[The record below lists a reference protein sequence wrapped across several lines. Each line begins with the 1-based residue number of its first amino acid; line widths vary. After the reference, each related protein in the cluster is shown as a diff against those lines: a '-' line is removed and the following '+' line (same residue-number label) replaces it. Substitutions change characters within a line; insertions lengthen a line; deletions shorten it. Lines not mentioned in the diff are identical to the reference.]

1 MRLLVFI
8 SLFVIC
14 APVYVSGIEVDFIA
28 DATAQS
34 DMLTLGDVAE
44 IRPEKAAEKLN
55 SLVLFPAPQ
64 AGELRCYRA
73 GTLMAYVSQAVDE
86 GRRIKWGGAEKV
98 CVGSRGIKIGH
109 ENLQK
114 AIDRRLQSALRHLGA
129 EDVSFEMRNP
139 PDAFN
144 LPEGEVEYEVIFGGG
159 RILDARNIAVILR
172 IDGRVVENLRI
183 AGDIKAYLPVVTAA
197 RRLNRGDVITK
208 ADLVMR
214 RKNIADLGR
223 PFLDFNAADGMVA
236 KRVIPMGHVLE
247 ENDLDAPVLVKR
259 REVVTMIAARGN
271 LQVSTRGVAAANGKQ
286 GEIISVQNMRSKREV
301 ACEVIGRK
309 QVRVEF

>member
-1 MRLLVFI
+1 
-8 SLFVIC
+8 
-14 APVYVSGIEVDFIA
+14 
-28 DATAQS
+28 
-34 DMLTLGDVAE
+34 
-44 IRPEKAAEKLN
+44 
-55 SLVLFPAPQ
+55 
-64 AGELRCYRA
+64 
-73 GTLMAYVSQAVDE
+73 
-86 GRRIKWGGAEKV
+86 
-98 CVGSRGIKIGH
+98 
-109 ENLQK
+109 
-114 AIDRRLQSALRHLGA
+114 
-129 EDVSFEMRNP
+129 MRNP

-172 IDGRVVENLRI
+172 VDGRVVENLRI